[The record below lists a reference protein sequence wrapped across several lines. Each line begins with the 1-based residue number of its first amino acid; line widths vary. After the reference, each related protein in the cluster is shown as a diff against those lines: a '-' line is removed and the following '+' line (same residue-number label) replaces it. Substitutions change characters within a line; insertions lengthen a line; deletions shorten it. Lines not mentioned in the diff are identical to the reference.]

1 MSEQL
6 VPVLAGVLQMKPEEI
21 TEKLKSPEGV
31 AELETATKGLKVF
44 KSNDEYTQT
53 LNTYRQSNMQI
64 WKDEL
69 YKEHK
74 TNVHAALE
82 KQIKED
88 FPELAPLEYKKDY
101 QNTTDLIKKAVSI
114 ANKKTGN
121 KDEWEAEKTQLQ
133 KLISDYKTQLET
145 STKDIESK
153 YKNRLVNK
161 ELSTAIELISPQ
173 FDVEDD
179 KRDSQKAFLKFLI
192 QQSGV
197 TIHETSDEQFVLK
210 DKDNNPILDD
220 SGKPK
225 SISAYVS
232 ELAVKNIPMKE
243 NVPAGGRG
251 VTNPSTKNR
260 GMAGM
265 LEFTNFDDYLQ
276 SERNRGNNITIGSKE
291 SNEAY
296 ALWLKAHGKE

>member
-6 VPVLAGVLQMKPEEI
+6 VPVLAGVLQMKPEELA
-21 TEKLKSPEGV
+21 EKLKTNEGV
-31 AELETATKGLKVF
+31 AEIESTAKQLKVF
-44 KSNDEYTQT
+44 RPNEFTSL
-53 LNTYRQSNMQI
+53 LNNYRESNMKSM
-64 WKDEL
+64 KDDL
-69 YKEHK
+69 YKEH
-74 TNVHAALE
+74 NISVREALE
-82 KQIKED
+82 NDIKKD
-88 FPELAPLEYKKDY
+88 FPELANFEYKKDY
-101 QNTTDLIKKAVSI
+101 QNTTDLIKKAISI
-114 ANKKTGN
+114 ANKKSGN
-121 KDEWEAEKTQLQ
+121 KEEWETEKTQLQ

-197 TIHETSDEQFVLK
+197 TIHETADEQFVLK

-220 SGKPK
+220 AGKPK

-251 VTNPSTKNR
+251 VTNPSKNNR
-260 GMAGM
+260 GSAAM
-265 LEFTNFDDYLQ
+265 LEFSTFDEYLQ
-276 SERNRGNNITIGSKE
+276 SEKSRGNNITIGSKE

-296 ALWLKAHGKE
+296 AMWLKAHGKE